1 MTTSDRDSYF
11 LEVAGTP
18 IAIVRKDIKN
28 LHIGVYPPGGRVR
41 VAAPLGFDNDALR
54 MAIISRLPWIRRKQA
69 EFQHQE
75 RQSQREFVSGES
87 HYFQGRRYRLHVVE
101 HDGQQGIRLPKRTTM
116 ELSVRPGAVREKRQE
131 ILERWYR
138 QQLRDQMPALLEKW
152 EPNLGVQA
160 SEVRIKKMKT
170 RWGTCNSE
178 VGRIWLNLELAK
190 KPLVCTEYILVHELA
205 HLIER
210 SHNERFRGLMDH
222 LMPQW
227 HLYRDQLN
235 QAPLAHAEWR
245 Y

>member
-1 MTTSDRDSYF
+1 MNTSAVGPHYI
-11 LEVAGTP
+11 EVAGTQVEL
-18 IAIVRKDIKN
+18 VRKRVKN
-28 LHIGVYPPGGRVR
+28 LHIGVYPPSGRVR
-41 VAAPLGFDNDALR
+41 VAAPLHFDDDALR
-54 MAIISRLPWIRRKQA
+54 MAIISRLPWIRRKRA

-87 HYFQGRRYRLHVVE
+87 HYFEGRRYRLHVVE
-101 HDGQQGIRLPKRTTM
+101 HDGQQRISLPNRTTM
-116 ELSVRPGAVREKRQE
+116 ELRVRPGTGREKREE

-138 QQLRDQMPALLEKW
+138 QQLRGQIPALLEKW

-190 KPLVCTEYILVHELA
+190 KPLVCTEYIIVHELA

-210 SHNERFRGLMDH
+210 SHNERFRDLMDH
-222 LMPQW
+222 SLPQW
-227 HLYRDQLN
+227 NLYRDQLN
-235 QAPLAHAEWR
+235 QAPLAHGDWR